1 MKFFILGTDEIFTNY
16 PKLKSWFGKI
26 DDRKFNFHDAYK
38 IPKRQILAIDESE
51 NTVFTSIVDRPF
63 PMVSAEVKAVFD
75 MYDSHIIYKEV
86 VLLDGKNE
94 KAGIY
99 YIPILPEV
107 DCLDESS
114 VFNLNK
120 SLLKRGV
127 IDYERTEGKAI
138 FRLAGVGHYYMVG
151 RLDLVE
157 SILKRNVIGIGLNE
171 LEVKEQEER

>member
-75 MYDSHIIYKEV
+75 MYDSHIIPTHTLYV
-86 VLLDGKNE
+86 
-94 KAGIY
+94 
-99 YIPILPEV
+99 
-107 DCLDESS
+107 
-114 VFNLNK
+114 NK
-120 SLLKRGV
+120 KMKRQAS
-127 IDYERTEGKAI
+127 TI
-138 FRLAGVGHYYMVG
+138 FLSFRRWTAWMRAVC
-151 RLDLVE
+151 
-157 SILKRNVIGIGLNE
+157 SI
-171 LEVKEQEER
+171 